1 MRANVI
7 GRPSIVTDADG
18 PISCSSRG
26 NTDAGPAPRQ
36 TFTVGTS
43 WRILL
48 QAQRSSGKLRNEP
61 LWKVTSLSGELGKP
75 CIQPS
80 VSGSVSEA
88 VGMTVWLAAV
98 ATDMKAGSGGAIA
111 GVVTCRHAVRSRR
124 LSGGDRRCE
133 QSL

>member
-1 MRANVI
+1 M
-7 GRPSIVTDADG
+7 VTEADA

-61 LWKVTSLSGELGKP
+61 FWKVMVLSGGGGKP

-80 VSGSVSEA
+80 ACGSVSAA
-88 VGMTVWLAAV
+88 VGVAVWLAAV
-98 ATDMKAGSGGAIA
+98 ATDMKAYSGGTMPF
-111 GVVTCRHAVRSRR
+111 VTWHA
-124 LSGGDRRCE
+124 
-133 QSL
+133 